1 MQGFFD
7 QVQVA
12 HPYAG
17 RVAGIAFERLPGSV
31 EERQGRAYA
40 KSFADVARHG
50 LLGRAIPLH
59 PVEGPDIPQLR
70 VVHRRIGD
78 AIIVWGNSVAKTGV
92 GDAPKGVSA
101 ARAFFGG
108 VKAAVGVIPGNLE
121 ELVQRLL
128 EVLAQLIALGV
139 VLIPQDLVGKALE
152 LPWVVIGSGQAG
164 DQGLAETAATQRGN
178 AGGQYVLRRA
188 AVDTQGLTLEVQ
200 FAGVAGR
207 TGDIQVLS
215 LAVGVLVPGEPY
227 RQVARVLR
235 GGHLFGID
243 QEAKARQVLR
253 RGKALLGE
261 RQLQGGEPVVV
272 QAFYLSALGREVVGL
287 AVGGTPLL
295 LVVHLLYGHII
306 RQFGVEGVVEH
317 HGQNQAQCDQYQE

>member
-1 MQGFFD
+1 M
-7 QVQVA
+7 
-12 HPYAG
+12 
-17 RVAGIAFERLPGSV
+17 
-31 EERQGRAYA
+31 
-40 KSFADVARHG
+40 
-50 LLGRAIPLH
+50 
-59 PVEGPDIPQLR
+59 
-70 VVHRRIGD
+70 
-78 AIIVWGNSVAKTGV
+78 
-92 GDAPKGVSA
+92 
-101 ARAFFGG
+101 
-108 VKAAVGVIPGNLE
+108 GVIPGNLE

-164 DQGLAETAATQRGN
+164 DQGLAETATTQRGN

-188 AVDTQGLTLEVQ
+188 TVDAQGLALEVQ

-295 LVVHLLYGHII
+295 LVVHLLYWNVV
-306 RQFGVEGVVEH
+306 RQLGVEGVVEH